1 MGVDVNGRDT
11 RFPDAGPDAGTG
23 YPTGTVKTDPA
34 PGQFLPGFKKI
45 ETGAVPALPLAN
57 TEIVSGL
64 PFVDSHVPKGPGDTH
79 TTTGVAVS
87 GGSALDTARAA
98 ARQKG
103 THK

>member
-45 ETGAVPALPLAN
+45 VDRATPALPAAN

-64 PFVDSHVPKGPGDTH
+64 PFVDSHVPMGPDTTH
-79 TTTGVAVS
+79 TTTGVAVD
-87 GGSALDTARAA
+87 GGSALEAARAA
-98 ARQKG
+98 ARRKAA
-103 THK
+103 HK